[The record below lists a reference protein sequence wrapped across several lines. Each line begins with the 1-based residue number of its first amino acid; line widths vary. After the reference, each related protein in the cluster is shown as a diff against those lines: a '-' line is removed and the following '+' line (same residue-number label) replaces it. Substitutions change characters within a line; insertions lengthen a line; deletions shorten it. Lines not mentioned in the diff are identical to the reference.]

1 VRSRRLWALAA
12 ATGALAAL
20 AGLTAPVASAGGGPS
35 CTTATIGFAMPITG
49 PAAVLGRPQLN
60 WANQGLA
67 DWNKTHKVKL
77 RAVQGD
83 TQLPKTSEAI
93 KVARQ
98 FASNR
103 DMLAVVGLAGSQENV
118 AVGGILERAGFAWV
132 SPSATRVSLTDD
144 GKLKGNFFRV
154 VPNDGPQSRTVEGI
168 IVNKLGVKSGDTVVI
183 VDDQEA
189 YGLGLS
195 DAVQKLLE
203 ARGVTVQRE
212 SINPDPAASPDYSSL
227 AAKVPSNAKVVYIPW
242 QLPGSGQAFGQAL
255 KEQGKSATIVGSDGL
270 FDPKTFKI
278 NGSWLSFFATVTSK
292 AVLNAHVSRFGG
304 PQYFGAP
311 SYVAVQVVGSAIEQA
326 CADGTATRDE
336 VRRNIARTN
345 LRTSIMGI
353 PIRFAADG
361 DLTVQ
366 RFFIFEVVGGS
377 YVARPPA

>member
-1 VRSRRLWALAA
+1 
-12 ATGALAAL
+12 
-20 AGLTAPVASAGGGPS
+20 
-35 CTTATIGFAMPITG
+35 MPITG
-49 PAAVLGRPQLN
+49 PAAVLGRQQLN
-60 WANQGLA
+60 WANQGVA
-67 DWNKTHKVKL
+67 DWNKTHKLKL

-103 DMLAVVGLAGSQENV
+103 DMLAVIGLAGSQENV
-118 AVGGILERAGFAWV
+118 AVGGILENAGFAWV
-132 SPSATRVSLTDD
+132 SPSATRVTLTDD
-144 GKLKGNFFRV
+144 GQRRGNFFRV
-154 VPNDGPQSRTVEGI
+154 VPNDGPQSKAVEGI
-168 IVNKLGVKSGDTVVI
+168 FVSKLGVKSGDTVVV

-212 SINPDPAASPDYSSL
+212 SINPDPAASPDFSSL
-227 AAKVPSNAKVVYIPW
+227 AAKVPSNAKAVYIPW

-255 KEQGKSATIVGSDGL
+255 KEQGKAAKIVGSDGL
-270 FDPKTFKI
+270 FDPKSFKI
-278 NGSWLSFFATVTSK
+278 NGSWLSFFAQVTTK
-292 AVLNAHVSRFGG
+292 AVLNAHVSRYGG

-311 SYVAVQVVGSAIEQA
+311 SYVAVQVVGDAIQRA
-326 CADGTATRDE
+326 CADGAVTRDE
-336 VRRNIARTN
+336 VRRSVPRTN
-345 LRTSIMGI
+345 QRTSIMGI
-353 PIRFAADG
+353 PIKFAADG

-377 YVARPPA
+377 YIPRPR

>member
-1 VRSRRLWALAA
+1 VRSRRFWALAA
-12 ATGALAAL
+12 ATGSLAAL

-35 CTTATIGFAMPITG
+35 CTTATIGFAAPITG

-60 WANQGLA
+60 WMNQSLA
-67 DWNKTHKVKL
+67 DWNKTHRVKL
-77 RAVQGD
+77 RVVQGD

-103 DMLAVVGLAGSQENV
+103 DMLAVIGPAGSQEVV
-118 AVGGILERAGFAWV
+118 ATGGILERAGFGWV
-132 SPSATRVSLTDD
+132 SGSATRVTLTDD

-154 VPNDGPQSRTVEGI
+154 VPNDNPQSNAVAAI
-168 IVNKLGVKSGDTVVI
+168 ITDRLGAKSGDTVVI

-203 ARGVTVQRE
+203 AEGITIQRE

-227 AAKVPSNAKVVYIPW
+227 AAKVPSNAKAVYTPW
-242 QLPGSGQAFGQAL
+242 QLPGSAQALGQAL
-255 KEQGKSATIVGSDGL
+255 KEQGKAVTMVGSDGL
-270 FDPKTFKI
+270 FDPKSFKI
-278 NGSWLSFFATVTSK
+278 NGSWLTLWARAANK
-292 AVLNAHVSRFGG
+292 AVLNAHVSRYGG

-311 SYVAVQVVGSAIEQA
+311 TYVALQVVGTAIQKA
-326 CADGTATRDE
+326 CADGSATRDE

-345 LRTSIMGI
+345 LATSLLGI
-353 PIRFAADG
+353 PIKFAPDG

-366 RFFIFEVVGGS
+366 QFATYEVVGGN
-377 YVARPPA
+377 YIVRG